1 MSKRLWKKACAF
13 MLTVCM
19 LVTMMPMSA
28 LAEYVPELGDT
39 PIENAILDETGKDTG
54 LISREYGKMENVD
67 GVWVMNLDLVIMVDP
82 NKTDLNQYS
91 HMIPNYSVDNFEPR
105 WWPTGS
111 SGENEYKTVYIEEG
125 VLGIGANAFQNMTTL
140 EYVQIPSTVKTIGAN
155 AFSGV
160 SGARF
165 DNGNGETT
173 LDLSNVTSIGE
184 GAFQNCSGMGGSATS
199 PITIQFGANLS
210 SIGESAFNNA
220 GLRTVTFNSKAPI
233 KEIDDFAFA
242 SNQISNLALPD
253 NVETIGESAFYNNI
267 LTNLTLPKNLVTIKD
282 RAFYRSSPAQKN
294 LTNLV
299 IPSNVK
305 SIGADAF
312 CNIMSLAEVEIQSTV
327 LTDLGDRAFGNT
339 ASNAYSYAMG
349 SVTIQYVDDPA
360 IHTHEDIKT
369 AEGVS
374 YSVGAQFKIPENL
387 ISLFEEKANIA
398 YYRGDRGPLVYNET
412 WSYEA
417 TCENTGLNTWFY
429 TIYDDG
435 QPKYQ
440 NVLQTEEISP
450 TNQHNWENADGSDK
464 DGYFDASCTVGG
476 YTLKQCSKN
485 FREANEKWGIE
496 AVNVPHEDRQ
506 TNTGD
511 PAKSGHN
518 YQVSNINND
527 AVIKANQETVITYT
541 CQNEFHDDNME
552 FYDRVR
558 TVTFTSA
565 TEVTATT
572 VQGLDD
578 ISLPTPQE
586 GTLEWNTSLIGTND
600 AYQAFRG
607 DLPAGTHKI
616 PVIFTPNSQSYEFL
630 GKANGYTPAGG
641 QKVYLTI
648 EVTVSKVPLTFEGL
662 AFVNNNRYVGLQ
674 NDDFDV
680 TKPDTFLM
688 VDVGK
693 ATYYKDGQSIQGP
706 PEEDDETDVANY
718 TVSVPFT
725 YDDTVYS
732 FEQETTFNGLIITPN
747 GSGSGTITGPYTV
760 SIASMEN
767 TTAAALSPT
776 YTLNPTSQNA
786 VAQPTVRLT
795 GVPKGATISVEWK
808 EDGAGEWQPLGTDV
822 TADTGGNYNVAAISQ
837 AGTHAVKVTI
847 SLEHFSDKVFVFE
860 TGHDSSPA
868 GENYIIAGSI
878 VFNKREVQL
887 PTAQTGLIYN
897 GTAQTGIEDN
907 AQVAA
912 NLPSGINAHANKLY
926 YEVLDNSDKE
936 TDACSAATGG
946 YEAKLRLDADNCIW
960 ADGTPGAEHSVTWR
974 IEKRMLYKRTI
985 GTPGPYTYNG
995 NKQTGVSFDGSA
1007 EFTRRDGTAGENT
1020 AGSYIYSFD
1029 ATKNDVVE
1037 ITNAWATNAG
1047 TYRPVATIL
1056 DDAQKNFYWQ
1066 GEDPYTGATSYE
1078 MNTQPDGS
1086 GQNYWRINPKSL
1098 TITAPTVNNAEYSG
1112 EPFAESNISFDLGEA
1127 KDILKLDDTT
1137 PYLYYQGSNALSS
1150 APINAAT
1157 NYYVAPNL
1165 VAQDGHVLGNYSIS
1179 YQTSDGSRGSG
1190 GKVNF
1195 EITQA
1200 PLQMTAPE
1208 DSLLTVKYT
1217 GNALTAPAAE
1227 YVEGNLKG
1235 NDASLM
1241 ADEDPR
1247 NDPFKFQYFITD
1259 PGGSQTGPTATPP
1272 QRTDPG
1278 QYEIQV
1284 SITSTNYYGVGN
1296 HTEGESN
1303 NTLDYTWTIEQGE
1316 QNITLTDERG
1326 QGTTVPSDGNGA
1338 VSVSLTDESFIVRG
1352 VADVKDNDQ
1361 TAEISYVLKSDE
1373 ANPKDVITVGADGT
1387 ITPLKVG
1394 SAKVDVTA
1402 APMTNV
1408 GGVTVTYTV
1417 HVTQGTPIVAVKNQT
1432 FSYGTDIT
1440 NPGSGTTYN
1449 DLSNVTVS
1457 SKAAEGAAK
1466 PTEPASNNVTFT
1478 VYDTYDHAGGDAAG
1492 NEGKLEGDA
1501 LKKLDAGT
1509 YYLRV
1514 DYTGDVNYA
1523 VDYGIGTITITAQ
1536 GMGDI
1541 SVSEQVFTYNGQNQY
1556 DAVETAIKNAVKD
1569 IDSDVLGVTL
1579 IKASDGQETAP
1590 GADDSAWNSPIS
1602 DITDVA
1608 DSGTYFY
1615 RIAAKNYETVT
1626 GSVKVTVNPAE
1637 LKVEEVTLTNTVKT
1651 YDGTVILP
1659 TGNEGVLGPK
1669 VVNGVVSDET
1679 IFANVS
1685 AAYDLSDAS
1694 DTAQISIVYK
1704 ITFADNAVPSNYAY
1718 GDEDVKVTENENT
1731 WTFTKTVVGK
1741 INKATLTYTSGI
1753 TAANRE
1759 YDGTAEVDLK
1769 AENSIAFSGKI
1780 EKDDV
1785 SLALVENAKGTMN
1798 DVNAGD
1804 DKVVTVYP
1812 KTDLK
1817 IQGKDA
1823 NNYQLATNAIELTV
1837 TISPKSVTIQFP
1849 EPMQANFTG
1858 SELASTVYEASFE
1871 GLVNDN
1877 DIPKTSINYTF
1888 YEDEDCSGEPMQN
1901 IPVNVGT
1908 YGIKAELTGPDS
1920 YPNYSVSAQTGNVTI
1935 LAVNDSMIVSANP
1948 YGDNNGATYDGD
1960 LHDAGTVTVTNK
1972 DGGPL
1977 SGSYTIHYSTTG
1989 NADTSDPQ
1997 TIPRF
2002 KNAGTYTVYYL
2013 VDTQNYGQQ
2022 SGSFSVKINPV
2033 DWSANAALTATKVY
2047 DGTKSISGTVS
2058 TTWDVP
2064 SNASLESEIVSVE
2077 ANAAYADKDAS
2088 DSKQINLTYT
2098 ITFKDA
2104 ETLKNYNAP
2113 TLTMNGTDVTIG
2125 DSKTNEAILTI
2136 TATATGQITQRP
2148 VTVTAD
2154 NQTKVYGEDDPTLDY
2169 TITDPT
2175 EDTGLVSGESLNGEL
2190 TRDSGE
2196 DVKSDG
2202 YAITQGTL
2210 TNDNNLNYNITFNSG
2225 KLTIEARKVSID
2237 IGDTQGYYGDAPV
2250 KPNNLLTDISQGE
2263 HTGMVSP
2270 DTPAIFLDEITI
2282 NANATDDVGSSYTI
2296 TATDGV
2302 YGNYNVTF
2310 TAGTYTQLA
2319 RPITVVAL
2327 PHSSA
2332 YGCAI
2337 DSGIATPVA
2346 DEDYTVTLGNGP
2358 AAGGSPIIGDDLTV
2372 TLTTNAT
2379 SESQAGASYYVQIT
2393 VKKGTGKLT
2402 NYAITGNDSKN
2413 VYTITKAE
2421 LGIAFAQQDYNV
2433 SVGNPVNNPLK
2444 FYNEN
2449 NGSKE
2454 LAGQPEGVVVNYTSS
2469 APNVA
2474 TVNADTGE
2482 ITIVASGNA
2491 TITAKVMNG
2500 GSNYTDSAIAS
2511 YELHVADASTGIQV
2525 SFPNQ
2530 TLTYNG
2536 QEQALLGTPTITP
2549 ANADIQYRM
2558 NASDSW
2564 QDGIPK
2570 RMEAGSYAVYW
2581 KATASGYAD
2590 VTGIQPVVIGQAALN
2605 GGFQHATP
2613 QTVFKQGGQYG
2624 DVQNPLTLPSDYRG
2638 QVQYYS
2644 TDTSVASVDNINRHL
2659 LTIHN
2664 SGTVTINAVC
2674 QSDNNY
2680 LGATFSYTLTIGAAG
2695 DIIQA
2700 SATGYTGTYDGQAHP
2715 GITLTYTPDN
2725 ATVRYGVD
2733 NSGMAYPLEE
2743 IPEFTDAGKHT
2754 VYYRITAPGCTEYL
2768 GDIEVNIAPK
2778 EIKAEMFADSISASY
2793 TYTGN
2798 TPIKPPVTVMYN
2810 GMVLNAGNNPE
2821 TEEVGD
2827 DYTVSYGPNNTIGDS
2842 TGSVTVTAVDGGNYT
2857 GFDTVTFN
2865 ITPIK
2870 GDVMTAH
2877 LTETFGYADGEHNQ
2891 TTLEVIHSVSG
2902 GDHPVIDDDDNN
2914 FDFVITA
2921 TDLNGK
2927 PIAADVDDIVDK
2939 STNELTFTQAGVYN
2953 IRVTV
2958 SGSHSGTFALSYV
2971 LLPVTGEDGG
2981 LTVTMG
2987 DDPGPNVYTFGDDV
3001 DIQLVVRT
3009 DDSSV
3014 LDKKQYTLKYS
3025 FRPYEASN
3033 TIRAVENAPY
3043 TGSDVFNHAGVYTIT
3058 ATGDGS
3064 TASGTGTYIVLI
3076 QKRDIEESKIDV
3088 TASNLVYNGQAQE
3101 PTSVDIKYERG
3112 SDTYTLDKDT
3122 DYRLAYEN
3130 NTNAGSAQVVVT
3142 AMGNNFTGTTVEN
3155 FTIDP
3160 KSITDPT
3167 VTVSPIPAQNWDG
3180 TKQICP
3186 TVTITDNA
3194 TGKELKQ
3201 GVDYTLTYG
3210 PNNEIGNGKGSI
3222 TIQGQGNYKNTNLV
3236 NFDIVAANREFALS
3250 VEKTSWTYDGNANA
3264 GSISVTF
3271 DGNGLTIGTDYTL
3284 TVTKPDGNV
3293 VNCTTVQDAINAM
3306 VDPGAYVVK
3315 ATGINSYSDPKNV
3328 ATQTVTIAK
3337 IQPTLTITANPDT
3350 LTNQGEVTLTV
3361 RGENLPSGTDL
3372 AALLRYTAKNGTQLT
3387 VPALQQQPDGS
3398 YTTTF
3403 TVPNTEDTYTFTINV
3418 PEDLYHLPVSASEQ
3432 VVVAEHTSSGG
3443 GGGGGVTA
3451 YTIEATA
3458 GSNGSISPSGKTAV
3472 VSGEDATFVITP
3484 DSGYRVADVLVD
3496 GKSVGAVR
3504 SYTFENVKANHT
3516 ISVTFEEGE
3525 QVIDPDETGVSDW
3538 LNTADHIVYLNGY
3551 VDGTFRPD
3559 DNMTRAEVAQMFYN
3573 LLNDKDVAITV
3584 SFSDVASDAWYAEAV
3599 NTLASLGMITGV
3611 GDNKY
3616 EPDRS
3621 ITRAEFTA
3629 IAMRF
3634 ADLATGGENV
3644 FSDVA
3649 EDAWY
3654 HDYVVGSIQ
3663 YGWITGYPDGTFRP
3677 ENTITRAEVTTIVNR
3692 MLGRSA
3698 DRTFIAEHADELRSF
3713 SDVTTSHWS
3722 YYAVM
3727 EATNAHDFTKDNGV
3741 ETWNG
3746 LSD

>member
-13 MLTVCM
+13 LLTVCM

-184 GAFQNCSGMGGSATS
+184 GAFQNCSGLGSGGTTTVQFGSGLNEIGANAFQNANLGAVNFAADA
-199 PITIQFGANLS
+199 PIT
-210 SIGESAFNNA
+210 SIGKGAFSNNQ
-220 GLRTVTFNSKAPI
+220 LQR
-233 KEIDDFAFA
+233 
-242 SNQISNLALPD
+242 
-253 NVETIGESAFYNNI
+253 
-267 LTNLTLPKNLVTIKD
+267 LTLPNNVKTIEASAFANNIFSSITLPGSLTTIGD
-282 RAFYRSSPAQKN
+282 NAFYRPASGPN
-294 LTNLV
+294 TSLTYLT
-299 IPSNVK
+299 IPGSVT
-305 SIGADAF
+305 SIGAGAF
-312 CNIMSLAEVEIQSTV
+312 DNYTGLQTVDVKSTSLT
-327 LTDLGDRAFGNT
+327 LGDRAFGMDSSSAYAASVTKNGVWYVNGDKPDQMNSVTYNT
-339 ASNAYSYAMG
+339 GTTFLTYNASVQSTIKNGNGTTCYLGDLSPLLYSEEYSY
-349 SVTIQYVDDPA
+349 P
-360 IHTHEDIKT
+360 
-369 AEGVS
+369 
-374 YSVGAQFKIPENL
+374 
-387 ISLFEEKANIA
+387 
-398 YYRGDRGPLVYNET
+398 
-412 WSYEA
+412 A
-417 TCENTGLNTWFY
+417 TC
-429 TIYDDG
+429 
-435 QPKYQ
+435 P
-440 NVLQTEEISP
+440 
-450 TNQHNWENADGSDK
+450 
-464 DGYFDASCTVGG
+464 DGYDNGRGKDVFT
-476 YTLKQCSKN
+476 YTLANRTETFLHIIELDALEHNYVAVEDGNYQQSCEHGAFILKECRN
-485 FREANEKWGIE
+485 CIIEANEFWGIQARTE
-496 AVNVPHEDRQ
+496 PHQWRDFGSGSDDGADPNHDYAVQ
-506 TNTGD
+506 SITGMIGEVNG
-511 PAKSGHN
+511 AS
-518 YQVSNINND
+518 
-527 AVIKANQETVITYT
+527 ITYV
-541 CQNEFHDDNME
+541 CQNNAHNDEIDSVAKTRMI
-552 FYDRVR
+552 
-558 TVTFTSA
+558 TVNASA
-565 TEVTATT
+565 LTATT
-572 VQGLDD
+572 ENAFSELD
-578 ISLPTPQE
+578 LPTLSN
-586 GTLEWNTSLIGTND
+586 GTLNWNREAIDEEIQNAD
-600 AYQAFRG
+600 N
-607 DLPAGTHKI
+607 LPADLTAL
-616 PVIFTPNSQSYEFL
+616 PVIFTPNGSGDTQ
-630 GKANGYTPAGG
+630 
-641 QKVYLTI
+641 YLTSVSAVDTTYLEI
-648 EVTVSKVPLTFEGL
+648 KITVSKVELDFSRTN
-662 AFVNNNRYVGLQ
+662 FVNNTRFIGLTNQ
-674 NDDFDV
+674 DFDV
-680 TKPDTFLM
+680 VNEPSQISVDMQSIKWKNKDGSSTETKP
-688 VDVGK
+688 
-693 ATYYKDGQSIQGP
+693 
-706 PEEDDETDVANY
+706 PENAGAPEGEY
-718 TVSVPFT
+718 TVTIPFT
-725 YDDTVYS
+725 YDENIYDFETITV
-732 FEQETTFNGLIITPN
+732 NGLTITKTSEGN
-747 GSGSGTITGPYTV
+747 GTISGPYHVVTPSMTV
-760 SIASMEN
+760 
-767 TTAAALSPT
+767 
-776 YTLNPTSQNA
+776 
-786 VAQPTVRLT
+786 
-795 GVPKGATISVEWK
+795 
-808 EDGAGEWQPLGTDV
+808 TD
-822 TADTGGNYNVAAISQ
+822 ANAIS
-837 AGTHAVKVTI
+837 
-847 SLEHFSDKVFVFE
+847 
-860 TGHDSSPA
+860 
-868 GENYIIAGSI
+868 
-878 VFNKREVQL
+878 
-887 PTAQTGLIYN
+887 GLIYN
-897 GTAQTGIEDN
+897 QNEQATIQITSLIPGSNIAVQWREDGTNDWTEELYTNVQSTLLSVAKITN
-907 AQVAA
+907 A
-912 NLPSGINAHANKLY
+912 GE
-926 YEVLDNSDKE
+926 YEVQIDIQHETYNEKSFTFGISTGDKGVV
-936 TDACSAATGG
+936 TI
-946 YEAKLRLDADNCIW
+946 AKK
-960 ADGTPGAEHSVTWR
+960 SVTAPTAKQDLVYTGQLQNGLADSADVGFYTVTSG
-974 IEKRMLYKRTI
+974 ES
-985 GTPGPYTYNG
+985 GT
-995 NKQTGVSFDGSA
+995 D
-1007 EFTRRDGTAGENT
+1007 
-1020 AGSYIYSFD
+1020 AGSYQATVTIDTANCYWSD
-1029 ATKNDVVE
+1029 EGSGSTNATKTITWSIGKKEIPTTTIDRWASHIYNGQEQTAVTGNSYSGSGFTVGNGE
-1037 ITNAWATNAG
+1037 NGTLVGSFGGNEVFTITNARATNAG
-1047 TYRPVATIL
+1047 RYEPKATISE
-1056 DDAQKNFYWQ
+1056 DARKNFYWQ
-1066 GEDPYTGATSYE
+1066 GDETKKQATVDVRRS
-1078 MNTQPDGS
+1078 NTSDNFWIMSPMELVIG
-1086 GQNYWRINPKSL
+1086 L
-1098 TITAPTVNNAEYSG
+1098 PTVNSVTYTGGDFDTNNIIPPKLTDNAETQLQV
-1112 EPFAESNISFDLGEA
+1112 NQQQ
-1127 KDILKLDDTT
+1127 
-1137 PYLYYQGSNALSS
+1137 PYLFYPAIGNDPLSEVPVD
-1150 APINAAT
+1150 AGTYRVAV
-1157 NYYVAPNL
+1157 NYEPKNMNSVMS
-1165 VAQDGHVLGNYSIS
+1165 NYSIS
-1179 YQTSDGSRGSG
+1179 YTIGTSTSRDGRVSFTID
-1190 GKVNF
+1190 K
-1195 EITQA
+1195 A
-1200 PLQMTAPE
+1200 PLT
-1208 DSLLTVKYT
+1208 LTVPTDRTDTYSGSPQEVPQPTYSGLVGKDKDVSNPIGSVFTFRYAIT
-1217 GNALTAPAAE
+1217 PTDEAGDQKTPPTRTAAGTYDVSVSISSNNYRAVGNA
-1227 YVEGNLKG
+1227 G
-1235 NDASLM
+1235 
-1241 ADEDPR
+1241 
-1247 NDPFKFQYFITD
+1247 
-1259 PGGSQTGPTATPP
+1259 
-1272 QRTDPG
+1272 
-1278 QYEIQV
+1278 
-1284 SITSTNYYGVGN
+1284 GVG
-1296 HTEGESN
+1296 GA
-1303 NTLDYTWTIEQGE
+1303 NTLDYTWTIEAAE
-1316 QNITLTDERG
+1316 NLITLKDGENTVTAN
-1326 QGTTVPSDGNGA
+1326 GTVTRK
-1338 VSVSLTDESFIVRG
+1338 LTDNPFTVTGIPEHVQEGNEKASVTYALATVEPG
-1352 VADVKDNDQ
+1352 VTEDGVIRV
-1361 TAEISYVLKSDE
+1361 TATGE
-1373 ANPKDVITVGADGT
+1373 

-1394 SAKVDVTA
+1394 KAKV
-1402 APMTNV
+1402 N
-1408 GGVTVTYTV
+1408 VTVSALPSYAATTTSFYVVISKGDPTV
-1417 HVTQGTPIVAVKNQT
+1417 TVQTQE

-1440 NPGSGTTYN
+1440 NPGDGKLAYDN
-1449 DLSNVTVS
+1449 LSNVIVS
-1457 SKAAEGAAK
+1457 SDAAEDAVD
-1466 PTEPASNNVTFT
+1466 PTEPTKENVTFT
-1478 VYDTYDHAGGDAAG
+1478 LYDSQENAEGPVAG
-1492 NEGKLEGDA
+1492 ETGKITDFED
-1501 LKKLDAGT
+1501 LDAGT

-1514 DYTGDVNYA
+1514 DYTGDENYTA
-1523 VDYGIGTITITAQ
+1523 AYGIGTITITAQ
-1536 GMGDI
+1536 GMGNI
-1541 SVSEQVFTYNGQNQY
+1541 SVADQTFKY
-1556 DAVETAIKNAVKD
+1556 DGTNKLTSVENAIKNAVTS
-1569 IDSDVLGVTL
+1569 IDSDALEITL
-1579 IKASDGQETAP
+1579 IKASDGQASAP
-1590 GADDSAWNSPIS
+1590 GADDSAWDFSIS

-1615 RIAAKNYETVT
+1615 RIAAKNYKTVT

-1637 LKVEEVTLTNTVKT
+1637 LTVDEVTLTDTEKT
-1651 YDGTVILP
+1651 YDGAVDLP
-1659 TGNEGVLGPK
+1659 TGNDDLGLK
-1669 VVNGVVSDET
+1669 EVTGAVNGEKISAYVT
-1679 IFANVS
+1679 
-1685 AAYDLSDAS
+1685 AAYDSSDAS
-1694 DTAQISIVYK
+1694 DNAPINIVYK
-1704 ITFADNAVPSNYAY
+1704 ITFVDTADPSNYEY
-1718 GDEDVKVTENENT
+1718 GDEDVEVTKIGNT
-1731 WTFTKTVVGK
+1731 WTFTKTVAGM

-1823 NNYQLATNAIELTV
+1823 NNYQLQSETISLKVDIAKKKVQITFSGDLTASYTGAPLAKAEYATTLTGLIESDHISFVSDPEDPNCDVSYQFYDSTGESLIVVPTNRGSYRVDATLKPEKAADKYKNYEVAGTGKQTV
-1837 TISPKSVTIQFP
+1837 TITDSATAMTVTPQYSATLP
-1849 EPMQANFTG
+1849 YTG
-1858 SELASTVYEASFE
+1858 AAQSL
-1871 GLVNDN
+1871 
-1877 DIPKTSINYTF
+1877 
-1888 YEDEDCSGEPMQN
+1888 
-1901 IPVNVGT
+1901 
-1908 YGIKAELTGPDS
+1908 LTGMTVAPQNAADHI
-1920 YPNYSVSAQTGNVTI
+1920 YYSLTQPSDPKDPSDYNSDMTDTFANVT
-1935 LAVNDSMIVSANP
+1935 A
-1948 YGDNNGATYDGD
+1948 
-1960 LHDAGTVTVTNK
+1960 
-1972 DGGPL
+1972 
-1977 SGSYTIHYSTTG
+1977 
-1989 NADTSDPQ
+1989 
-1997 TIPRF
+1997 
-2002 KNAGTYTVYYL
+2002 KNAGKYTVWYL
-2013 VDTQNYGQQ
+2013 VTSENYA
-2022 SGSFSVKINPV
+2022 SVAGSFTVTIDKANFSV
-2033 DWSANAALTATKVY
+2033 NAALDADKVY
-2047 DGTKSISGTVS
+2047 DGDPNIEGNITERFAV
-2058 TTWDVP
+2058 D
-2064 SNASLESEIVSVE
+2064 SLVTAQNDITSVE
-2077 ANAAYADKDAS
+2077 VTAAYANQNAS

-2136 TATATGQITQRP
+2136 TATATGKITQRP

-2319 RPITVVAL
+2319 RPITVEAL

-2379 SESQAGASYYVQIT
+2379 SESQAGGKYYVKPLVTGDDGTLKNYDIT
-2393 VKKGTGKLT
+2393 PVNGTYTIDPAELRIAFEEGDQQNRGVIKNFSLEPFTNQLKLY
-2402 NYAITGNDSKN
+2402 NDSVGNDSEVSKTDLDQFQFKYSSDDSN
-2413 VYTITKAE
+2413 IASVNETTGEVSMIKTGETTIRVTVTPNRNYTFGSESTGSTWYGLYINPSGSGTVIQVTENDLTYTGKEQKLVTPHAPDGVTLKYRVGDNGEWSQSIPTAINAGDYDVHWETVGYPDPQSGTVKVTIDKAT
-2421 LGIAFAQQDYNV
+2421 
-2433 SVGNPVNNPLK
+2433 
-2444 FYNEN
+2444 
-2449 NGSKE
+2449 
-2454 LAGQPEGVVVNYTSS
+2454 LAGSFRHQS
-2469 APNVA
+2469 ASVA
-2474 TVNADTGE
+2474 FTADG
-2482 ITIVASGNA
+2482 
-2491 TITAKVMNG
+2491 
-2500 GSNYTDSAIAS
+2500 
-2511 YELHVADASTGIQV
+2511 
-2525 SFPNQ
+2525 
-2530 TLTYNG
+2530 TYNG
-2536 QEQALLGTPTITP
+2536 ETSNPLTLRWLEKSGSEPTPTIT
-2549 ANADIQYRM
+2549 Y
-2558 NASDSW
+2558 SSSVT
-2564 QDGIPK
+2564 
-2570 RMEAGSYAVYW
+2570 SYASVNDPT
-2581 KATASGYAD
+2581 KHELTMRQ
-2590 VTGIQPVVIGQAALN
+2590 TG
-2605 GGFQHATP
+2605 T
-2613 QTVFKQGGQYG
+2613 T
-2624 DVQNPLTLPSDYRG
+2624 
-2638 QVQYYS
+2638 
-2644 TDTSVASVDNINRHL
+2644 
-2659 LTIHN
+2659 
-2664 SGTVTINAVC
+2664 TVTAQV
-2674 QSDNNY
+2674 SELDNYND
-2680 LGATFSYTLTIGAAG
+2680 ATFSYQLIITDG
-2695 DIIQA
+2695 DLITNVN
-2700 SATGYTGTYDGQAHP
+2700 ATDYSGVYDGESH
-2715 GITLTYTPDN
+2715 GITLTYTAPAGEHVLYAWTDHEVSDSDTLTFSN
-2725 ATVRYGVD
+2725 AVP
-2733 NSGMAYPLEE
+2733 A
-2743 IPEFTDAGKHT
+2743 FADAGT
-2754 VYYRITAPGCTEYL
+2754 YYVHYQIEAPNCTAVIGRNVKVSISPKPITE
-2768 GDIEVNIAPK
+2768 D
-2778 EIKAEMFADSISASY
+2778 MFRDSISTSY

-2810 GMVLNAGNNPE
+2810 GMVLAEN
-2821 TEEVGD
+2821 T
-2827 DYTVSYGPNNTIGDS
+2827 DYTVSYGSNNTIGHS
-2842 TGSVTVTAVDGGNYT
+2842 AGSVTVTAVDGGNYT
-2857 GFDTVTFN
+2857 DSATVTFN
-2865 ITPIK
+2865 ITPIE

-2877 LTETFGYADGEHNQ
+2877 LTKTYGYADGVNN
-2891 TTLEVIHSVSG
+2891 TTKLVVTHGDPSNGGHEVT
-2902 GDHPVIDDDDNN
+2902 IDQN
-2914 FDFVITA
+2914 DFKFTIDA
-2921 TDLNGK
+2921 TDLNGN
-2927 PIAADVDDIVDK
+2927 PITADVDDIVNP

-3088 TASNLVYNGQAQE
+3088 KASNLVYNGKAQT
-3101 PTSVDIKYERG
+3101 PTSVDVEYKGR
-3112 SDTYTLDKDT
+3112 SDTYTLQKDT
-3122 DYRLAYEN
+3122 DYTLVYEN

-3160 KSITDPT
+3160 KSITDQT

-3210 PNNEIGNGKGSI
+3210 PNNEIGNGKGRI
-3222 TIQGQGNYKNTNLV
+3222 MIQGQGNYKNTNLV

-3250 VEKTSWTYDGNANA
+3250 VEKTSWTYDGKANA
-3264 GSISVTF
+3264 GSIKVTF
-3271 DGNGLTIGTDYTL
+3271 DGNDLAIGTDFQL
-3284 TVTKPDGNV
+3284 TVTNPDGTV
-3293 VNCTTVQDAINAM
+3293 VNCNTEQDAIKAM
-3306 VDPGAYVVK
+3306 VAPGVYVVK

-3361 RGENLPSGTDL
+3361 RGEKLPSGTNL
-3372 AALLRYTAKNGTQLT
+3372 AALLQYTAKNGTQLT

-3418 PEDLYHLPVSASEQ
+3418 PEDTYHLAVSASEQ

-3663 YGWITGYPDGTFRP
+3663 YGWINGYSDGTFRP